1 MKHVDQ
7 DRLERWLIRKTR
19 KLKIKAGKKPS
30 SSLDHEN
37 NKQSGKRPVLIWDNV
52 NSTVIWSNEQL
63 KYFSVCS
70 LYISKRRNFIHFFY
84 TDPHRPSLSKWKVSK
99 PNDIA
104 VCTYMCSFFCYLR
117 HKISFTGLWGRFL
130 WHLKLPHSK
139 HWHLIFQRSPFS
151 FKFYFYFV
159 IPSTR
164 FSVR

>member
-70 LYISKRRNFIHFFY
+70 LYISKWRNFIHFFL
-84 TDPHRPSLSKWKVSK
+84 HRPTSSISVEVEGKQAKWYYSLYVH
-99 PNDIA
+99 
-104 VCTYMCSFFCYLR
+104 VFFFCYLR
-117 HKISFTGLWGRFL
+117 HKISFTGLWGHFL